1 MCGVISSVLKIIL
14 SIISAA
20 GFRKK
25 KQKTKQNKTTN
36 TEVQLVSIAAVFRLK
51 MAAKETSSRENYY
64 KFTSGRSTELPV
76 KLWSIGGEFNRQT
89 SRVSSD
95 LMGHTSE
102 SVQTSGK
109 PKK

>member
-1 MCGVISSVLKIIL
+1 MLFQVYWKSYLAL
-14 SIISAA
+14 
-20 GFRKK
+20 FRPLDLEKK
-25 KQKTKQNKTTN
+25 KQNKKQNKTTN